1 MEECKASR
9 GSIDKYSSEER
20 GFLMN
25 LNVTKMIFSW
35 FFLVCLCFPISFEIE
50 NNAYPIVSKASALS
64 SESMPLTSNTFVEI
78 AIQRNPAVV
87 NESMKS
93 QTSKSRGKFKNPV
106 PPGRGQNDQFRDF
119 YDKFFKQQQPRG
131 RGQERTPRRGGTG
144 SGFIIDAEGHI
155 LTNNHVVDGADEIV
169 VNLDDDKEYIAKL
182 IGTDP
187 KTDIALIKIKRKDG
201 DAAPFPYLQLG
212 DSDKLEVGEWV
223 VAIGNPFGLPH
234 TVTVGVVSAKG
245 RNIGAGAYDEFIQT
259 DASINPGNS
268 GGPLINIRGEVIGIN
283 TAIISGGGPGGGN
296 VGIGFAIPT
305 NLVKSI
311 LTDLREKGKVT
322 RGWLG
327 VMIQKITPDL
337 AKSFSLKDNNGA
349 LVGDV
354 IPDGP
359 AAKAGIKRGDV
370 IVEFNGQEVNNME
383 KLPKIVAQTTPDSDV
398 NVLVIRDGKSMTLN
412 VHIAILKDTSQ
423 RVAQGGATEDPLGMQ
438 GQDITPELAQSLNL
452 DSEEGVLVSDV
463 TAGQSAAEAGI
474 KRGDVIT
481 EIDRKSV
488 SNMSEYKRSLG
499 AIKKGRTVLFL
510 IKRGGTTIY
519 IAVKLK

>member
-1 MEECKASR
+1 
-9 GSIDKYSSEER
+9 
-20 GFLMN
+20 MN
-25 LNVTKMIFSW
+25 FNVTKIVFPW
-35 FFLVCLCFPISFEIE
+35 FFLVGFCFPISFEVE
-50 NNAYPIVSKASALS
+50 NNSYQLMGRAWALS
-64 SESMPLTSNTFVEI
+64 SESMPLTSNIFVNI
-78 AIQRNPAVV
+78 AKQQNPAVV
-87 NESMKS
+87 NVSMKAKTRK
-93 QTSKSRGKFKNPV
+93 TSGRFKNP
-106 PPGRGQNDQFRDF
+106 GRPEQKDQFRDF
-119 YDKFFKQQQPRG
+119 YDKFFGQRRPGPGQGKPPR
-131 RGQERTPRRGGTG
+131 QGGTG
-144 SGFIIDAEGHI
+144 SGFIIDADGYI
-155 LTNNHVVDGADEIV
+155 LTNNHVVEGADEIL
-169 VNLDDDKEYIAKL
+169 VNLDDDDEYTATL

-187 KTDIALIKIKRKDG
+187 KTDIALIKINRENG
-201 DAAPFPYLQLG
+201 DNTPFPYLRMG

-268 GGPLINIRGEVIGIN
+268 GGPLINIKGEVIGIN
-283 TAIISGGGPGGGN
+283 TAIISGPRGGGN
-296 VGIGFAIPT
+296 VGIGFAIPV
-305 NLVKSI
+305 NMAKSI

-337 AKSFSLKDNNGA
+337 AESFSLKDNKGA

-354 IPDGP
+354 IPEGP
-359 AAKAGIKRGDV
+359 AAKAGIQRGDV
-370 IVEFNGQEVNNME
+370 IVEFNGYKVKNME
-383 KLPKIVAQTTPDSDV
+383 QLPKIVAQTTPDTDV
-398 NVLVIRDGKSMTLN
+398 NVVVVRDGKSMTLN
-412 VHIAILKDTSQ
+412 VHIAVLKDGDQ
-423 RVAQGGATEDPLGMQ
+423 KLAQGGATEDPLGMQ

-481 EIDRKSV
+481 EIDRKPV
-488 SNMSEYKRSLG
+488 RNMSEYKRSLG
-499 AIKKGRTVLFL
+499 TIRKGRTVLFL

-519 IAVKLK
+519 IAVRIK